1 MNSNQLPQDDIE
13 FDEVHRTA
21 YLISAYIQHKL
32 TPAEREELDDWVGAN
47 KENLLLFEELTDDH
61 ELNKTLKWFH
71 KLDIEKAKRRVHQ
84 KMNIGPVRPFW
95 QKVVPYM
102 VAACILVIAG
112 TMWFYQHQKEKIPIL
127 AKKAPTVEPVPGGN
141 KAILTLADGRHIV
154 LDSAAN
160 GSLGK
165 EGASSIMKS
174 DSVLTYQVIDKTLNQ
189 QVAYNTIFVPKGGTY
204 QLVLADGT
212 KVWLNAASSLRFP
225 PAFTGKER
233 RLELTGEGYFEVA
246 KNKEMPF
253 HVNAAEADIAV
264 LGTHF
269 NVRSYPDESTI
280 KATLLEGSVQ
290 VSNNSSKAVLKP
302 GEQAQIKNEGGLQ
315 NITMVKNADVEKV
328 VGWRNGLFIFRD
340 DDVKDIMKALESWY
354 DIKVIYKAN
363 INRHLSGTFYRSEPL
378 NNILHYL
385 EGTNEVHFEI
395 KGKDVMVLP

>member
-32 TPAEREELDDWVGAN
+32 TPAEREELDDWVAAS
-47 KENLLLFEELTDDH
+47 KENLLLFEELSDDKQ
-61 ELNKTLKWFH
+61 LKKTLHWFH

-84 KMNIGPVRPFW
+84 KMNVEPVRPLW
-95 QKVVPYM
+95 QKIMPYM
-102 VAACILVIAG
+102 VAACFILIVG
-112 TMWFYQHQKEKIPIL
+112 TMWFYQRQEDKRPNLSKRP
-127 AKKAPTVEPVPGGN
+127 PTAEPVPGGN

-165 EGASSIMKS
+165 DGASAIIKS
-174 DSVLTYQVIDKTLNQ
+174 DSVLTYEVAEASSGHQA
-189 QVAYNTIFVPKGGTY
+189 AYNMIEVPKSGKY
-204 QLVLADGT
+204 QIVLSDGT

-225 PAFTGKER
+225 AAFTGKER
-233 RLELTGEGYFEVA
+233 RVELTGEGYFEVA
-246 KNKEMPF
+246 KNKGMPF
-253 HVNAAEADIAV
+253 HVSADGVDIAV

-269 NVRSYPDESTI
+269 NIQAYSDESAI

-315 NITMVKNADVEKV
+315 DITIVKNADMEKV

>member
-1 MNSNQLPQDDIE
+1 MHPNQFPNNAAE
-13 FDEVHRTA
+13 FDQEHRTA
-21 YLISAYIQHKL
+21 YLIAAYIQKKL

-47 KENLLLFEELTDDH
+47 KENLLLFEELTDDN

-84 KMNIGPVRPFW
+84 KMNIEPVRFVW
-95 QKVVPYM
+95 QKIIPYM
-102 VAACILVIAG
+102 VAACILLIAG
-112 TMWFYQHQKEKIPIL
+112 TMWFYQQKEEKHPNL
-127 AKKAPTVEPVPGGN
+127 SKKAPTVEPVPGGN

-165 EGASSIMKS
+165 DGASAIIKR
-174 DSVLTYQVIDKTLNQ
+174 DSVLTYK
-189 QVAYNTIFVPKGGTY
+189 VAEASSGHQAPYNMIEVPKSGKY
-204 QLVLADGT
+204 QIVLSDGT
-212 KVWLNAASSLRFP
+212 KVWLNAASSLKFP
-225 PAFTGKER
+225 VAFTGKER
-233 RLELTGEGYFEVA
+233 RVELTGEGYFEVA
-246 KNKEMPF
+246 KNIEMPF
-253 HVNAAEADIAV
+253 HVNADGVDVAV

-269 NVRSYPDESTI
+269 NVRAYSDEPAI

-302 GEQAQIKNEGGLQ
+302 GEQAQIKNESGLQ
-315 NITMVKNADVEKV
+315 NITIVKNADVEKV

-378 NNILHYL
+378 NKILH
-385 EGTNEVHFEI
+385 
-395 KGKDVMVLP
+395 

>member
-1 MNSNQLPQDDIE
+1 MHPNQFPNDAAE
-13 FDEVHRTA
+13 FDQEHRTA
-21 YLISAYIQHKL
+21 YLIASYIQKKI

-47 KENLLLFEELTDDH
+47 KENLLLFEELTDDN

-84 KMNIGPVRPFW
+84 KMNIEPVPSVW
-95 QKVVPYM
+95 QKIIPYM
-102 VAACILVIAG
+102 VAACILLIAG
-112 TMWFYQHQKEKIPIL
+112 TMWFYQQKEEKHPNL
-127 AKKAPTVEPVPGGN
+127 SKKAPTVEPVPGGN

-165 EGASSIMKS
+165 EGTSSIIKS
-174 DSVLTYQVIDKTLNQ
+174 DSVLTYQVIEKSLSQ
-189 QVAYNTIFVPKGGTY
+189 QVAYNTISVPRGGTY

-233 RLELTGEGYFEVA
+233 RLELTGEGYFEVT

-253 HVNAAEADIAV
+253 HVNAAGVDIAV

-269 NVRSYPDESTI
+269 NVRAYSDESAI
-280 KATLLEGSVQ
+280 KATLLEGNVQ

-315 NITMVKNADVEKV
+315 DITIVKNADMEKV
-328 VGWRNGLFIFRD
+328 VGWKNGLFIFRD
-340 DDVKDIMKALESWY
+340 DNLEDIVKALESWY
-354 DIKVIYKAN
+354 DIKVFYKAN

>member
-1 MNSNQLPQDDIE
+1 MHPNQFPNDAAE
-13 FDEVHRTA
+13 FDQEHRTA
-21 YLISAYIQHKL
+21 YLIAAYIQKKL
-32 TPAEREELDDWVGAN
+32 TPVEREELDDWVGAN
-47 KENLLLFEELTDDH
+47 KENLLLFEELTDDN

-84 KMNIGPVRPFW
+84 KMNIEQVHPFW
-95 QKVVPYM
+95 QKIMPYM
-102 VAACILVIAG
+102 VAACILIIAG
-112 TMWFYQHQKEKIPIL
+112 TMWFYQHQKEKTPTL
-127 AKKAPTVEPVPGGN
+127 TKKAPTVEPLPGGN

-165 EGASSIMKS
+165 DGASAIIKS
-174 DSVLTYQVIDKTLNQ
+174 DSVLTYKVAEASSDHQA
-189 QVAYNTIFVPKGGTY
+189 AYNMIEVPKGGKY
-204 QLVLADGT
+204 QIVLSDGT

-225 PAFTGKER
+225 ATFTGKER
-233 RLELTGEGYFEVA
+233 RVELSGEGYFEVA

-253 HVNAAEADIAV
+253 HVNAAGVDIAV

-269 NVRSYPDESTI
+269 NVQAYLDEATI
-280 KATLLEGSVQ
+280 KTTLLEGSVL

-315 NITMVKNADVEKV
+315 NIMVVKNADMEKV
-328 VGWRNGLFIFRD
+328 VGWKNGLFIFRD
-340 DDVKDIMKALESWY
+340 DDLKDIMKALESWY
-354 DIKVIYKAN
+354 DIKVFYKVN

-378 NNILHYL
+378 SKILHYL

-395 KGKDVMVLP
+395 KGKNVTVLQ